1 MRIMGDARD
10 HGYCRFPAAATSL
23 HGKSDLNSLDT
34 TDLQKA
40 YLPPHPPLCVPDASF
55 PFAEIGTPVQCSRL
69 GWALC

>member
-1 MRIMGDARD
+1 MRGTMVTVG
-10 HGYCRFPAAATSL
+10 FLPLPLSL

-40 YLPPHPPLCVPDASF
+40 HLPPHPPLCVPDASF
-55 PFAEIGTPVQCSRL
+55 PFAEIGTPVQCSRP